1 MPSPPASRS
10 ARKSSPRRRSKPL
23 ILLLVGVILALLFS
37 GFVYLWLLDRDV
49 QARFE
54 GHRWSLPARVFA
66 RPLELYVG
74 RPLTLDL
81 LQHELEALNF
91 RVGDPGPGR
100 FRIEGDSVVLTTRGF
115 VFSDGPEPPRSVRLR
130 IQNDRV
136 TQLQDRRSG
145 EALDAVRLEPLL
157 IGSLYPQHGEDR
169 VLVRLEEVPRALIAT
184 LLVVEDRRF
193 FMHRGVDPW
202 SIVRA
207 AWSNLRAGRTVQG
220 GSTLTQQL
228 VRNLY
233 LSREQTL
240 ARKLQE
246 ALLAIVLE
254 YRYPKT
260 EILEAYL
267 NEIFL
272 GQAGGRAIHGFA
284 LASEFYFQRPLAE
297 LSAGEI
303 ALLVGLARGASHYD
317 PRRFPNRALERRNLI
332 LQLAQREGILAADRA
347 QAALA
352 RPLEVVARPVLPTE
366 AFPAFLAMVQREL
379 RQQYDDAD
387 LRSEGLRI
395 FTTLDPG
402 VQLLLEQR
410 VLASLHA
417 LESRRRDLSTVELA
431 AVVTDPRSGEVRAI
445 LGGRDPRFAGFNRAV
460 EAKRPVGSLLK
471 PFIIMAAVG
480 DPASYTLA
488 TLVADSPLSLRQPN
502 GEIWAPQNFD
512 RRFRGTVTLWE
523 TLVHS
528 LNVPTVRVALEIG
541 IPRVVRVLETLGLER
556 SVAVLPSLALGA
568 IDLSPLEVAG
578 LYQALANGGYAT
590 RTRVIREVL
599 DADNRPLHQ
608 FPVVVEGAVPEG
620 PVHVLLDAMHASTQS
635 GTARQIGTELPDR
648 RFAGKTGTSN
658 DLRDSWFVGFDDRHL
673 AVVWVGRDDNQ
684 PIGVTGAT
692 GALPLWIALMRGL
705 PAGNWTMLEHPE
717 IQRAEVDLDSG
728 LRVLTTACPRR
739 IELSF
744 WRDSVPRQR
753 PSCDLAP

>member
-1 MPSPPASRS
+1 M
-10 ARKSSPRRRSKPL
+10 PRRRSKPL
-23 ILLLVGVILALLFS
+23 ILLLVGVTLALLLS
-37 GFVYLWLLDRDV
+37 GAAYLWWLDRDI
-49 QARFE
+49 QIRFE
-54 GHRWSLPARVFA
+54 GQRWSLPARVFA

-74 RPLTLDL
+74 RPLTMDL
-81 LQHELEALNF
+81 LQRELEALNF

-100 FRIEGDSVVLTTRGF
+100 FRIENNSVVLTTRGF
-115 VFSDGPEPPRSVRLR
+115 VFSDGPEPPRSIRLR

-136 TQLQDRRSG
+136 TQLQDRRTG
-145 EALDAVRLEPLL
+145 EALDAVRIEPLL
-157 IGSLYPQHGEDR
+157 IGSLYPHHGEDR
-169 VLVRLEEVPRALIAT
+169 VLVRLEDVPRALIAT
-184 LLVVEDRRF
+184 LIMVEDRRF
-193 FMHRGVDPW
+193 FLHRGVDPW
-202 SIVRA
+202 AILRA
-207 AWSNLRAGRTVQG
+207 AGSNLRAGRTVQG

-297 LSAGEI
+297 LSVGEI

-317 PRRFPNRALERRNLI
+317 PRRFPNRALERRNLV
-332 LQLAQREGILAADRA
+332 LNVAQREGILPTDRV
-347 QAALA
+347 QVALA
-352 RPLEVVARPVLPTE
+352 QPLEVVARPVLPTE

-379 RQQYDDAD
+379 RQQYNDAD

-410 VLASLHA
+410 VAAGLQT
-417 LESRRRDLSTVELA
+417 LESRRRELAAVQVA

-445 LGGRDPRFAGFNRAV
+445 LGGRDPRFAGFNRATD
-460 EAKRPVGSLLK
+460 ARRPVGSLLK
-471 PFIIMAAVG
+471 PFVLLSALG
-480 DPASYTLA
+480 DPTTFTLA
-488 TLVADSPLSLRQPN
+488 TLVADSPLSLRQPT
-502 GEIWAPQNFD
+502 GDIWAPQNFD
-512 RRFRGTVTLWE
+512 RRFRGPVTLWE

-541 IPRVVRVLETLGLER
+541 IPRVVRVLEILGLEG
-556 SVAVLPSLALGA
+556 SLEALPSLALGA
-568 IDLSPLEVAG
+568 VDLSPIEVAG

-599 DADNRPLHQ
+599 DADHRPLHQ
-608 FPVVVEGAVPEG
+608 FPVVVSGAVPEG

-635 GTARQIGTELPDR
+635 GTARQIGAELPNR

-658 DLRDSWFVGFDDRHL
+658 DLRDSWFVGFDDRQL

-684 PIGVTGAT
+684 PIGVTGAG
-692 GALPLWIALMRGL
+692 GALPLWIALLRGL
-705 PAGNWTMLEHPE
+705 PAGNWIMPENPE

-728 LRVLTTACPRR
+728 LRVLTASCPRR
-739 IELSF
+739 VNLPF
-744 WRDSVPRQR
+744 WRDSAPRQR